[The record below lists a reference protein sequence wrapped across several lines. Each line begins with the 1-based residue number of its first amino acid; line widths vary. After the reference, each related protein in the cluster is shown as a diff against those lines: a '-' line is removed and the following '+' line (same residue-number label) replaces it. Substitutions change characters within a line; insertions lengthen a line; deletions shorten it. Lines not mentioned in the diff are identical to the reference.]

1 MNGLKGRKLGIGH
14 QRAANNTNDFALF
27 DRLEGEHPIA
37 TDGRLPELKPRV
49 KPGLWKIGFHWC
61 LFLLPFWLI
70 EQQPFDRLR
79 AGLDNFR
86 LWFLTSFSIQARKM
100 AV

>member
-1 MNGLKGRKLGIGH
+1 
-14 QRAANNTNDFALF
+14 
-27 DRLEGEHPIA
+27 
-37 TDGRLPELKPRV
+37 
-49 KPGLWKIGFHWC
+49 LWKIGFHWC